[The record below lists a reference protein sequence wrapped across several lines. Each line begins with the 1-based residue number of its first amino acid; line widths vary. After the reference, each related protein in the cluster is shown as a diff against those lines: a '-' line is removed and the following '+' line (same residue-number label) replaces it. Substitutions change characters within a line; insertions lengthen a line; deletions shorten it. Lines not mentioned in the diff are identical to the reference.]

1 MDGGESSEAG
11 HVGLG
16 PVQGVEPMSAPHQH
30 PVRDHHQDYQSSN
43 LQDLSASF
51 SPNLTGSSSQW
62 QLFHLSPGLVLHK
75 HTGRRASTGINRHQS
90 AILPSPHSLPSNCLL
105 VLILLL
111 GQQPSLLLLLQ
122 TQPHFSHWDRCT
134 SSRFSLPWVTV

>member
-1 MDGGESSEAG
+1 MMMLINVREDNHQDDGGAAAPVDGGESSEAG

-51 SPNLTGSSSQW
+51 SPSFDQ
-62 QLFHLSPGLVLHK
+62 
-75 HTGRRASTGINRHQS
+75 
-90 AILPSPHSLPSNCLL
+90 
-105 VLILLL
+105 
-111 GQQPSLLLLLQ
+111 
-122 TQPHFSHWDRCT
+122 
-134 SSRFSLPWVTV
+134 